1 MFAAARS
8 DVLVAI
14 FCLELDG
21 VLGEL
26 LGRKRGTFELA
37 PLAIVSSVEGGPAGD
52 PVEPRSLGKGFV
64 AVRRAV
70 GRLSMASVSG
80 LEMGRYVVQIWLPET
95 VSAILARSEEGV
107 CVDPSEGLYRLG
119 RCV

>member
-14 FCLELDG
+14 SCLGLDE
-21 VLGEL
+21 VPDES
-26 LGRKRGTFELA
+26 LGRNKGAFEPV
-37 PLAIVSSVEGGPAGD
+37 PLAIVARVEGATAGD
-52 PVEPRSLGKGFV
+52 SEGRRTLGNGFV

-80 LEMGRYVVQIWLPET
+80 LEMGRYVVQ
-95 VSAILARSEEGV
+95 V
-107 CVDPSEGLYRLG
+107 
-119 RCV
+119 